1 MMTGLLKPA
10 RMEHHIFY
18 TNMEVYEVFN
28 IQILIAKLKMVKP
41 TGARK
46 ILITKYI
53 KRKTQP
59 INITLSAYQERER

>member
-10 RMEHHIFY
+10 RMENHISY
-18 TNMEVYEVFN
+18 TNMEVFN
-28 IQILIAKLKMVKP
+28 IQILITKLEMVKP
-41 TGARK
+41 TGVRK